1 MFFWGVVIGLNGS
14 ESNYSQEYNDE
25 LWKGRGF
32 LVGLLVDF
40 AYTTFL
46 MQSHTQATFGM
57 QAMRLKIIKVDGN
70 KVELGALLLRYFVSI
85 FSSIFLKLGYLYAT
99 ISNKNQTAHDYL
111 AGTIVIEREE
121 ETNEKNEIINS
132 QNDNSK
138 SIKINNTKTQ
148 NTTNYT
154 STKPIKNDEYLW
166 EIAIEEYDTPARKK
180 GLYAKIYAKQNGDE
194 SKIKSE
200 YIKERYE
207 QLKAEEL
214 EKIEKNRILK
224 QGYNKNLSAE
234 ECINTNSYTSKF
246 YKDTEYLLFANGQTA
261 IKINEKKYR
270 IYDNDDSL
278 NKSLKYHASTGMY
291 LTTGL
296 LGVIEPNDEKIV
308 ISCPRCKQKS
318 KVPKNKE
325 LEISCPSCDFN
336 WTEKT

>member
-1 MFFWGVVIGLNGS
+1 MNEEIRHRWGIIALAVSMFFVTMAITAVNGSKTSIYYFIWIMAGYYGYKNDLQSIKVLMKIVLWLNIIALILIMMIADNSITNDKTQLITSVIIMLVPKIGLFLYAKTNIEDNINTTVSDTRSTSSNFNNSKPMSHNKIDKKETNKS
-14 ESNYSQEYNDE
+14 EEDLWELAYNEYNSE
-25 LWKGRGF
+25 
-32 LVGLLVDF
+32 
-40 AYTTFL
+40 
-46 MQSHTQATFGM
+46 
-57 QAMRLKIIKVDGN
+57 N
-70 KVELGALLLRYFVSI
+70 
-85 FSSIFLKLGYLYAT
+85 
-99 ISNKNQTAHDYL
+99 
-111 AGTIVIEREE
+111 
-121 ETNEKNEIINS
+121 
-132 QNDNSK
+132 
-138 SIKINNTKTQ
+138 
-148 NTTNYT
+148 
-154 STKPIKNDEYLW
+154 
-166 EIAIEEYDTPARKK
+166 RKK
-180 GLYAKIYAKQNGDE
+180 GLYAKLLSQHEGDE
-194 SKIKSE
+194 NKIKSS
-200 YIKERYE
+200 YIKERFE

-246 YKDTEYLLFANGQTA
+246 YKDTEYLLFANGQAA

-270 IYDNDDSL
+270 LYDNDDSL
-278 NKSLKYHASTGMY
+278 NKSLNYHASTGMY